1 MLTSVPV
8 VSCSQTWG
16 RAIKAYWTP
25 LHLEK
30 VTAVNKR
37 MGGPHI
43 RHESP
48 GEETNILAMPDIEPR
63 FIGSPASSSVIHRL
77 HYPVSPAINVVKLK

>member
-8 VSCSQTWG
+8 VSCSHTWA

-30 VTAVNKR
+30 VTAVNKI

-43 RHESP
+43 RHECP
-48 GEETNILAMPDIEPR
+48 GEETNLLAMPDIEPR
-63 FIGSPASSSVIHRL
+63 FIGSAASSSVIHRL
-77 HYPVSPAINVVKLK
+77 RYIPSPQL